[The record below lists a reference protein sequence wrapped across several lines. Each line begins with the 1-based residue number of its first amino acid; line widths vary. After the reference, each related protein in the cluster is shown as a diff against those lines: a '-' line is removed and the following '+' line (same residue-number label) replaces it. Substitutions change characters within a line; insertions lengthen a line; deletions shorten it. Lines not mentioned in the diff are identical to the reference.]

1 MGASSVE
8 FGIQYV
14 QILQVYMAEN
24 ACCKSSSAIQL
35 SNVVWIDHI
44 IFIQK
49 LLYKV
54 PVVPSL
60 IQ

>member
-1 MGASSVE
+1 MGALTV
-8 FGIQYV
+8 GIQYV

-24 ACCKSSSAIQL
+24 ACWGVVVLSSCQI
-35 SNVVWIDHI
+35 NVVWIDHT
-44 IFIQK
+44 IFMQK
-49 LLYKV
+49 LLYNV